1 MWLVRING
9 STKSQHGWCLKRK
22 AASLLTPPSPSAA
35 GAELAVQPALLLL
48 CPQLVGTALSSSLR
62 EGTSQAGMVVRCD
75 SGRWKQNC

>member
-35 GAELAVQPALLLL
+35 GADTGRAAGSAPALPTACGHSPLVQP
-48 CPQLVGTALSSSLR
+48 
-62 EGTSQAGMVVRCD
+62 EGRDKPGWDGSEV
-75 SGRWKQNC
+75 